1 METPSTPSSGN
12 TNVTYVEEEKGGSSS
27 RDSGE
32 VIHGDAPQKLE
43 ITAAAVLETST
54 WSRAHDVAFIVS
66 VCLAQ
71 FLSLVTLAQ
80 TVTPVLIIG
89 ESLNVKSSGE
99 IAWFTSAYSM
109 TVGTF
114 ILPSG
119 MSGNIHVREANGYR
133 TPGRCFR
140 SQEDVSLR
148 VAVADAVVVYRRV
161 CS

>member
-1 METPSTPSSGN
+1 MDSPSTPTSRK
-12 TNVTYVEEEKGGSSS
+12 TDITYVEEEKSGSSS
-27 RDSGE
+27 RDSREAIGGDDYQKVE
-32 VIHGDAPQKLE
+32 VN
-43 ITAAAVLETST
+43 AAAAPEVLP
-54 WSRAHDVAFIVS
+54 WSRAHDIAFIVS

-80 TVTPVLIIG
+80 TVTPILIIG

-119 MSGNIHVREANGYR
+119 TSGHRPKHVMYAN
-133 TPGRCFR
+133 CF
-140 SQEDVSLR
+140 QDI
-148 VAVADAVVVYRRV
+148 
-161 CS
+161 

>member
-1 METPSTPSSGN
+1 MDSPSTPTSRK
-12 TNVTYVEEEKGGSSS
+12 TDVTYVEEEKSGPSSLDS
-27 RDSGE
+27 REAIRSDAYQKVE
-32 VIHGDAPQKLE
+32 VKAP
-43 ITAAAVLETST
+43 AAPDVSP

-80 TVTPVLIIG
+80 TVTPILIIG
-89 ESLNVKSSGE
+89 ESLHVKSSGE

-119 MSGNIHVREANGYR
+119 MSSRRLTHVTR
-133 TPGRCFR
+133 TDRF
-140 SQEDVSLR
+140 
-148 VAVADAVVVYRRV
+148 
-161 CS
+161 